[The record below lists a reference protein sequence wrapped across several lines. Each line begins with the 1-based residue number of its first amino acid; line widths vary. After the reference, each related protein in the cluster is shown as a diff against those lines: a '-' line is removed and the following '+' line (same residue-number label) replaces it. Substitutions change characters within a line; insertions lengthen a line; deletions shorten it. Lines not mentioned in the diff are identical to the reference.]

1 MDQIQELE
9 KQLEQLRK
17 QKRLENCIE
26 NLNRWKNDF
35 IGKYYCTHTLSR
47 DTLSRKN
54 QNSTFICHA
63 AKVKDVI
70 LSYNGVDEVTDAN
83 QLSYEDPSVC
93 VLYEEIEITIKQDGQ
108 STIRIS
114 NTYAKAHYA
123 RLYRHFIT
131 EEQYNKLKNIVNNS
145 ITDVLT
151 SKLSE
156 ANGCDLPIDAE
167 RSSKSDVLSKY
178 GHEMI
183 DLTPEEVY
191 QLSWHPF
198 VYGDQIINNEISLQM
213 ILDELKK
220 ETNLDLHDVDFF
232 VYGERVKRTGYHGKV
247 ANVYLSVINKMNK
260 SI

>member
-1 MDQIQELE
+1 MNQIQELE

-35 IGKYYCTHTLSR
+35 IGKYYCTHT
-47 DTLSRKN
+47 
-54 QNSTFICHA
+54 
-63 AKVKDVI
+63 
-70 LSYNGVDEVTDAN
+70 
-83 QLSYEDPSVC
+83 
-93 VLYEEIEITIKQDGQ
+93 
-108 STIRIS
+108 
-114 NTYAKAHYA
+114 YAKAHHA

-145 ITDVLT
+145 ITDILT
-151 SKLSE
+151 FKLSD
-156 ANGCDLPIDAE
+156 ANGCDLPIDTY

-213 ILDELKK
+213 ILDEFKK
-220 ETNLDLHDVDFF
+220 ETNVDSHDVDFF

-247 ANVYLSVINKMNK
+247 ANVYLSVINKMGK
-260 SI
+260 SILI